1 MYEGK
6 PLVLLIGGSDTGRT
20 PMAAGVLRRALGAG
34 VVVRTA
40 GVVSHEGEGA
50 MPEAQMA
57 LDQIGIDISRHISR
71 PLRHE
76 EHRNADLL
84 LAVDRGTELVL
95 FSEFPNDPRVTC
107 LAVLANMPDVLD
119 PHRMPLGVWVTALRQ
134 LSDQVNAALP
144 QIRERLG
151 IAEQEP
157 LPSLQRKVERR
168 KSVTSHDPL
177 VLGTGHKMEW
187 DRDEDMQRLL
197 SLIETGHADDAVS
210 DSQVSQ
216 ASADDGL
223 NNVASSAELGLA
235 DELEPTADDDMPD
248 RSILQDASAD
258 HVHETPGAGRYAE
271 VTTTPRA
278 VTENKPAAQ
287 QGIPQAD
294 RATHVARI
302 IRMLETAEDMPEVV
316 DWTRLLQEI
325 INRLRA
331 IAQQSSGPMDFAPA
345 ATMMIEGKLMQ
356 HKSKL
361 TVDGLYMLRRSIK
374 RLETPINATAL
385 ATIGGELAEW

>member
-57 LDQIGIDISRHISR
+57 LDQVGIDISRHISR

-76 EHRNADLL
+76 EHRNADLM
-84 LAVDRGTELVL
+84 LAVDRGTEMVL
-95 FSEFPNDPRVTC
+95 FSEFPSDPRVAC
-107 LAVLANMPDVLD
+107 LSVLANMPDVLD

-134 LSDQVNAALP
+134 LSDQINAALP

-151 IAEQEP
+151 IAGQEP
-157 LPSLQRKVERR
+157 LETLPRKVERR
-168 KSVTSHDPL
+168 KSASAHEPL
-177 VLGTGHKMEW
+177 VLGTGHKMQW

-197 SLIETGHADDAVS
+197 NLIETGHADDDAAPQTSLDVS
-210 DSQVSQ
+210 DQGMDQ
-216 ASADDGL
+216 
-223 NNVASSAELGLA
+223 VASNAELGLT
-235 DELEPTADDDMPD
+235 DEPEQQAHD
-248 RSILQDASAD
+248 DASRESIVLDAATD
-258 HVHETPGAGRYAE
+258 QSEPATAPHDSSEVPSRQQPVVVGNPHVQPSA
-271 VTTTPRA
+271 
-278 VTENKPAAQ
+278 
-287 QGIPQAD
+287 PQAD

-302 IRMLETAEDMPEVV
+302 IKMLETAEEMPEVV
-316 DWTRLLQEI
+316 DWSRMLQEI

-331 IAQQSSGPMDFAPA
+331 IAQQSSGPLDFVPA
-345 ATMMIEGKLMQ
+345 ATLMIEGKLMQ
-356 HKSKL
+356 HKNKL
-361 TVDGLYMLRRSIK
+361 SIDGLYMLRGSIK
-374 RLETPINATAL
+374 RLEAPLNATGL